1 MARQALSVSSS
12 AQQAIS
18 CPIKNES
25 SPRRNLTRHIIHS
38 SHLSFPL
45 WSSYPFLSILSL
57 QLISSPPSIHPI
69 IIVITTITLT
79 HPPKPPEDDDLMIIT
94 SNSLG
99 RVLYRRRHSTWSVS
113 SPPTPLHQTSS
124 SGDQNP
130 SSIPLHTSHT
140 PCDLAW
146 VLNTTFIHIS
156 AFVILHL
163 ESLSPR
169 ELNKNH
175 HRPIVAN
182 TNTHNPKHRRT
193 QCQSKLLLRTRIQQT

>member
-99 RVLYRRRHSTWSVS
+99 RVL
-113 SPPTPLHQTSS
+113 PISS
-124 SGDQNP
+124 SSLYLVWFFSSYSTP
-130 SSIPLHTSHT
+130 SNLVQERSKSTKHTTTHEPHAMR
-140 PCDLAW
+140 PCMG
-146 VLNTTFIHIS
+146 
-156 AFVILHL
+156 
-163 ESLSPR
+163 P
-169 ELNKNH
+169 
-175 HRPIVAN
+175 
-182 TNTHNPKHRRT
+182 
-193 QCQSKLLLRTRIQQT
+193 